1 MKYLLTMSLSGSTM
15 AGIYMLLRG
24 LLRDNVPAR
33 LQYLL
38 VKAAI
43 LYYLIPLPFVKR
55 WYVNIAEHLLPERK
69 NIAQASTAW
78 AGYMVHANEKI
89 YINVYMKIQVI
100 VVAMWLVFVITWLS
114 CKMNDYCKTR
124 KRVLNCADQI
134 INKEESAFLE
144 QLKKQCGVERKVTVY
159 QDNVSGRSITFGF
172 LKPVILCDQK
182 PGSLE
187 AELVLSHELIHIK
200 RWDVWWKVV
209 VQCVI
214 LLHWWNPMAWIMYR
228 DFERTCEWSCDEIV
242 VQDRSKDEIKRYLKL
257 MIMESVRIEE
267 SKRKNQRWATGFG
280 TEAEKIKKRMDN
292 VMKIRKWNK
301 IAAGV
306 LVTVFV
312 LANSL
317 TVLAYEDTIQGELK
331 EGMSQD
337 EAEYVIKGETWQFIP
352 DDVKTEEAEEA
363 DLYIPCTNE
372 IRYDNQFVDAEGN
385 IYQVYGVESAS
396 TYRSCSHTY
405 VSGRQVMHD
414 KNWDGSCIVKVH
426 EADRCSKCGY
436 LLIGDLIS
444 ETKYT
449 KCPH

>member
-1 MKYLLTMSLSGSTM
+1 MKYLLIMSLSGSTM

-24 LLRDNVPAR
+24 LLRDNMPAR

-38 VKAAI
+38 VKVAI

-55 WYVNIAEHLLPERK
+55 WYVNIAEQLLPGRK

-89 YINVYMKIQVI
+89 YINVYMRIQII
-100 VVAMWLVFVITWLS
+100 VVVIWLVFAITWLS

-134 INKEESAFLE
+134 ITKEESAFLE
-144 QLKKQCGVERKVTVY
+144 RLKKQCGVERKVTVY

-172 LKPVILCDQK
+172 LKPVILCGQEPD
-182 PGSLE
+182 SSD

-200 RWDVWWKVV
+200 RWDVWWKVL

-257 MIMESVRIEE
+257 IIMESVRIEE

-292 VMKIRKWNK
+292 VMKMRKWNK

-331 EGMSQD
+331 ENMPQGEIEYFMEG
-337 EAEYVIKGETWQFIP
+337 EAWQFIP
-352 DDVKTEEAEEA
+352 NEVEVEIQEEVAS
-363 DLYIPCTNE
+363 YIPYTNE
-372 IRYDNQFVDAEGN
+372 VRYDNQFVDVEGN
-385 IYQVYGVESAS
+385 IYCIQGDESVS
-396 TYRSCSHTY
+396 VYRSCDHNY
-405 VSGRQVMHD
+405 VAGQQVMHD
-414 KNWDGSCIVKVH
+414 KKWDGSCIVKVY

-436 LLIGDLIS
+436 LLIGSFVS
-444 ETKYT
+444 EHKYAV
-449 KCPH
+449 CPH